1 MRRAIILFAVSFLL
15 LSGLAACLPS
25 ALPAPTFLPSPS
37 TGSPTGAAPA
47 TASPAPSA
55 PSATALAGSMTQ
67 TAPAA
72 GATPTISAPAM
83 PVGTTDPIST
93 TQVAGGLAVP
103 WNEWPVYESALRPAA
118 EIQPAGL
125 LPISATLET
134 MNQYH
139 LDVSLPADLSRL
151 DGQASISYTNRST
164 VTLNSVYLHLFPNLW
179 GDGMTVSDVRVGGQA
194 IPVSLESQA
203 SLLKI
208 SLPAPLAPRARLQL
222 DMRFSDP
229 IPAGQDMGNYGEF
242 ALKDNV
248 LALAGFYPTLVVY
261 DDQGWHLERPS
272 LQGDVLYADASL
284 YDASLTA
291 PADLTVVATGE
302 TRERRDNA
310 DGSATWRLTG
320 GPLRDF
326 NIAASADYRKFSRQ
340 VGDIVVNSYAVKQ
353 DAQGGQDA
361 LGWAAAALNTYQTA
375 FGPYPYRELDVVE
388 TPTSA
393 GGIEYPGMVVIAAGL
408 YSDPKRRVNFEA
420 ATAHEVAHQYWYNVV
435 GDDQLNN
442 PWLDESMAQYSTGL
456 YFGSQYGEASA
467 RAYVAQDFQGRW
479 DRVKDISKP
488 IGLPVDA
495 YSGAEYSGIVYGRG
509 PLFLL
514 ALEEQIG
521 KDKMSALLQRYYR
534 EYAWRIATPA
544 GFQKLAEEVSGQ
556 DLNALFSAWVYPP
569 K

>member
-1 MRRAIILFAVSFLL
+1 
-15 LSGLAACLPS
+15 
-25 ALPAPTFLPSPS
+25 
-37 TGSPTGAAPA
+37 
-47 TASPAPSA
+47 
-55 PSATALAGSMTQ
+55 MTQ
-67 TAPAA
+67 TPPVA
-72 GATPTISAPAM
+72 GATPTSSALAM
-83 PVGTTDPIST
+83 PAGTADPIST
-93 TQVAGGLAVP
+93 TQVAGSSQVR
-103 WNEWPVYESALRPAA
+103 WNEWPVYESVLRPAA
-118 EIQPAGL
+118 AIQSAGL

-151 DGQASISYTNRST
+151 DGRASISYTNRST
-164 VTLNSVYLHLFPNLW
+164 VTLSSVYLHLFPNLW
-179 GDGMTVSDVRVGGQA
+179 GDGMTVSDVRVGGLA
-194 IPVSLESQA
+194 VPVNLESQD
-203 SLLKI
+203 SLLRI
-208 SLPAPLAPRARLQL
+208 SLLTPLAPRARLQL

-229 IPAGQDMGNYGEF
+229 IPVGNDMGNYGEF

-248 LALAGFYPTLVVY
+248 LALAGFYPTMVVY
-261 DDQGWHLERPS
+261 DDRGWHLERPS

-284 YDASLTA
+284 YDVSLTA

-320 GPLRDF
+320 GPMRDF
-326 NIAASADYRKFSRQ
+326 NIAASVDYRKFSRQ

-361 LGWAAAALNTYQTA
+361 LGWATAALNTYQTA

-393 GGIEYPGMVVIAAGL
+393 GGIEYPGMVVIGARL
-408 YSDPKRRVNFEA
+408 YSDPKWRMNFEA

-442 PWLDESMAQYSTGL
+442 PWLDESMAQYSTSL
-456 YFGSQYGEASA
+456 YFGGQYGEASA
-467 RAYVAQDFQGRW
+467 RAYVTQDFQGRW
-479 DRVKDISKP
+479 DRVKDVAKP

-495 YSGAEYSGIVYGRG
+495 YNGAEYSGIVYGRG

-514 ALEEQIG
+514 ALEAEIG

-556 DLNALFSAWVYPP
+556 DLNALFNAWVYPP

>member
-1 MRRAIILFAVSFLL
+1 MRRAIILFTVSFLL

-25 ALPAPTFLPSPS
+25 ALPAPTLLPPPP

-72 GATPTISAPAM
+72 GAAPTISAPAM

-194 IPVSLESQA
+194 VPVSLESQA

-284 YDASLTA
+284 YDVSLTA

-320 GPLRDF
+320 GPMRDF

>member
-25 ALPAPTFLPSPS
+25 ALPAPTLLPPPP

-72 GATPTISAPAM
+72 GAAPTISAPAM

-208 SLPAPLAPRARLQL
+208 SLPASLAPRTRLQL

-284 YDASLTA
+284 YDVSLTA

-320 GPLRDF
+320 GPMRDF

-488 IGLPVDA
+488 IGLPIDA
-495 YSGAEYSGIVYGRG
+495 YSEAEYSGIVYGRG

>member
-1 MRRAIILFAVSFLL
+1 MRRAIILLIVAFPL
-15 LSGLAACLPS
+15 LSGLAACLP
-25 ALPAPTFLPSPS
+25 ATPPAPTRL
-37 TGSPTGAAPA
+37 PA
-47 TASPAPSA
+47 TARAANATASLVPSA
-55 PSATALAGSMTQ
+55 PSATVPAGPTTSP
-67 TAPAA
+67 APATE
-72 GATPTISAPAM
+72 ATPTTSAPAL
-83 PVGTTDPIST
+83 PAGTTAPISA
-93 TQVAGGLAVP
+93 TQVAGGVSAP
-103 WNEWPVYESALRPAA
+103 WDEWPVYESALRPAA

-139 LDVSLPADLSRL
+139 LNVTLPADMSRL

-164 VTLNSVYLHLFPNLW
+164 VTLNSLYLHLFPNLW
-179 GDGMTVSDVRVGGQA
+179 GDGMTVSDVHVDGQA
-194 IPVSLESQA
+194 APVSLESQD
-203 SLLKI
+203 SLLKV
-208 SLPAPLAPRARLQL
+208 SLPAPLAPRERLQL
-222 DMRFSDP
+222 EMRFSDP
-229 IPAGQDMGNYGEF
+229 IPVGKDVGNYGEF

-261 DDQGWHLERPS
+261 GDQGWHLERPS

-284 YDASLTA
+284 YDVSFTA

-302 TRERRDNA
+302 TLERRENA

-320 GPLRDF
+320 GPMRDF
-326 NIAASADYRKFSRQ
+326 NIAASADYLKVSQQ
-340 VGDIVVNSYAVKQ
+340 VGDILVNSYAVKQ

-393 GGIEYPGMVVIAAGL
+393 GGIEYPGMVVIAASL
-408 YSDPKRRVNFEA
+408 YRDAQRRANFEG

-442 PWLDESMAQYSTGL
+442 PWLDESMAQYSTGV
-456 YFGSQYGEASA
+456 YFGSQYGEAGE
-467 RAYVAQDFQGRW
+467 RAYETQDFQGRW
-479 DRVKDISKP
+479 DRVKDEAKP

-514 ALEEQIG
+514 ALENQIG
-521 KDKMSALLQRYYR
+521 KVKMSALLQRYYR
-534 EYAWRIATPA
+534 DYAWRIATPA
-544 GFQKLAEEVSGQ
+544 DFQKLAEQVSGQ
-556 DLNALFSAWVYPP
+556 DLNALFNAWVYPP

>member
-1 MRRAIILFAVSFLL
+1 MRRAIILFTVSFLL

-25 ALPAPTFLPSPS
+25 ALPAPTLLPPPP

-67 TAPAA
+67 T
-72 GATPTISAPAM
+72 APAM

-284 YDASLTA
+284 YDVSLTA

-320 GPLRDF
+320 GPMRDF

-488 IGLPVDA
+488 IGLPIDA
-495 YSGAEYSGIVYGRG
+495 YSEAEYSGIVYGRG

>member
-1 MRRAIILFAVSFLL
+1 MRRAIILFTVSFLL

-25 ALPAPTFLPSPS
+25 ALPAPTLLPPPP

-72 GATPTISAPAM
+72 GAAPTISAPAM

-194 IPVSLESQA
+194 VPVSLESQA

-284 YDASLTA
+284 YDVSLTA

-320 GPLRDF
+320 GPMRDF

-488 IGLPVDA
+488 IGLPIDA
-495 YSGAEYSGIVYGRG
+495 YSEAEYSGIVYGRG

>member
-1 MRRAIILFAVSFLL
+1 
-15 LSGLAACLPS
+15 
-25 ALPAPTFLPSPS
+25 
-37 TGSPTGAAPA
+37 
-47 TASPAPSA
+47 
-55 PSATALAGSMTQ
+55 
-67 TAPAA
+67 
-72 GATPTISAPAM
+72 M

-284 YDASLTA
+284 YDVSLTA

-320 GPLRDF
+320 GPMRDF

-488 IGLPVDA
+488 IGLPIDA
-495 YSGAEYSGIVYGRG
+495 YSEAEYSGIVYGRG